1 MQGETGHN
9 GAQFV
14 VDNCGGHIL
23 DTPVEIVW
31 LDESCVYRKLKLG
44 RSGGEVRPGWRVN

>member
-31 LDESCVYRKLKLG
+31 LDESSPLG
-44 RSGGEVRPGWRVN
+44 VSANVR